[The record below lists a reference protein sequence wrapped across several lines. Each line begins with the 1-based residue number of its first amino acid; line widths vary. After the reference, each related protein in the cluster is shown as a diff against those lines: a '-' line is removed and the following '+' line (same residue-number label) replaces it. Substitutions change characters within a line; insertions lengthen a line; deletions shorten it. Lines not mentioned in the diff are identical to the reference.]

1 MTKFQEL
8 ENLLNNICK
17 NIGYDD
23 KVTLSLTN
31 RPDLGEYQIN
41 DAMKLAKIYHKSPLI
56 IANEI
61 KDEIKENSYFEN
73 VNVAGSG
80 FINIS
85 LSNQFL
91 IEFLNEIKDNIL
103 KNVNMQ
109 EKKKIVIDYGG
120 ANVAKSLHVGHL
132 RSANIGEAL
141 NRLAK
146 LVGHET
152 IADVHLGDSGL
163 QAGIVVMEIENMFPD
178 LICFKKDYN
187 GEDFKLPITKED
199 LKVIYPTGSI
209 KTKENENLLEKARQI
224 TYQIQNNHIG
234 YSKLWDKITE
244 LSIKDIKETYE
255 KLNTNFDLWEGE
267 RDSFKYIPEMF
278 DFLNKKNL
286 LYISEG
292 AKVMDVKEET
302 DDKEI
307 PPIILQKSDGAY
319 LYATTDLA
327 TIYGRIKRFNPDE
340 IWYTTD
346 LRQEL
351 HFEQVFRAA
360 KKSQIVTETK
370 LGFYGFGT
378 MNGKDGKPF
387 KTRNGGVM
395 SLEELIN
402 LITEECYKRINDNIV
417 EEENKKET
425 AEIIALAALK
435 YADLL
440 PYRETDYIFDQT
452 KFSDLEGKTGPYLL
466 YSTIRIKSLLN
477 KAKEKNI
484 NFNKFNIINSKT
496 EKELLITLLNMPT
509 VIDRAYDTKSLN
521 EIAEYI
527 YKLTSIYNKFYSE
540 NKILTEENIDLRESW
555 LTLSKVVYDTNML
568 LLNTRELIVQKKCNK
583 CIDFKYK

>member
-8 ENLLNNICK
+8 ENLLNNLCK

-61 KDEIKENSYFEN
+61 KDVIKENLYFED

-120 ANVAKSLHVGHL
+120 ANVAKALHVGHL

-187 GEDFKLPITKED
+187 GEDFELPITKED

-224 TYQIQNNHIG
+224 TYQIQNNHRG

-540 NKILTEENIDLRESW
+540 NKILTEENINLRESW

-568 LLNTRELIVQKKCNK
+568 LLNTMGINCPEKM
-583 CIDFKYK
+583 

>member
-1 MTKFQEL
+1 
-8 ENLLNNICK
+8 
-17 NIGYDD
+17 
-23 KVTLSLTN
+23 
-31 RPDLGEYQIN
+31 
-41 DAMKLAKIYHKSPLI
+41 
-56 IANEI
+56 
-61 KDEIKENSYFEN
+61 
-73 VNVAGSG
+73 
-80 FINIS
+80 
-85 LSNQFL
+85 
-91 IEFLNEIKDNIL
+91 
-103 KNVNMQ
+103 
-109 EKKKIVIDYGG
+109 
-120 ANVAKSLHVGHL
+120 
-132 RSANIGEAL
+132 
-141 NRLAK
+141 
-146 LVGHET
+146 
-152 IADVHLGDSGL
+152 
-163 QAGIVVMEIENMFPD
+163 
-178 LICFKKDYN
+178 
-187 GEDFKLPITKED
+187 
-199 LKVIYPTGSI
+199 
-209 KTKENENLLEKARQI
+209 
-224 TYQIQNNHIG
+224 
-234 YSKLWDKITE
+234 
-244 LSIKDIKETYE
+244 
-255 KLNTNFDLWEGE
+255 
-267 RDSFKYIPEMF
+267 MF

-286 LYISEG
+286 LYTSEG

-568 LLNTRELIVQKKCNK
+568 LLNTMGINCPEKM
-583 CIDFKYK
+583 

>member
-8 ENLLNNICK
+8 ENLLNNLCK

-378 MNGKDGKPF
+378 INGKDGKPF

-395 SLEELIN
+395 SLEELID

-540 NKILTEENIDLRESW
+540 NKILTEENNDLRESW
-555 LTLSKVVYDTNML
+555 LTLSKVVYNTNMI
-568 LLNTRELIVQKKCNK
+568 LLNTMGINCPEKM
-583 CIDFKYK
+583 